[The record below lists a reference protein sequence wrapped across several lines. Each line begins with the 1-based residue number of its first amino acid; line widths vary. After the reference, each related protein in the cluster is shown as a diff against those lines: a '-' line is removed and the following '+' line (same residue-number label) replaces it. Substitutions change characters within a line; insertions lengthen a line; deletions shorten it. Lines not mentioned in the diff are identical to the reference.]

1 MKKLFS
7 LLAFAFLATTMISA
21 QADKVL
27 GFWLTEKGTSQVEIY
42 KNSQGKYYGKISWLE
57 ELNENGKPKVDDEN
71 PDPALQNRPILGLP
85 LLLAFEYDKKDKEWQ
100 NGSIY
105 DPDNGKT
112 YDCYMWF
119 EDGDNNTLEIKG
131 YVMGMRFL
139 GRTTTWKR
147 EEDRNK

>member
-1 MKKLFS
+1 MKKLFF
-7 LLAFAFLATTMISA
+7 LLAFLFFASCYLSA
-21 QADKVL
+21 QADKII

-42 KNSQGKYYGKISWLE
+42 KGSDGKYYGKISWLE
-57 ELNENGKPKVDDEN
+57 ELMENGKPKVDSEN

-85 LLLAFEYDKKDKEWQ
+85 LLQGFEYDKKDREWV

-112 YDCYMWF
+112 YDCFMWF
-119 EDGDNNTLEIKG
+119 EGDESVLQIKG
-131 YVMGMRFL
+131 FVMGMRFL

-147 EEDRNK
+147 EQDRNK